1 MRRHRELPHADGGSA
16 SPAPDLSAGPR
27 SAGHRAWGSDG
38 RCGGAGLLRALAVL
52 ATVTARAETRVDW
65 LFPPGGQAGSS
76 FEVRLTGHLS
86 AWPLEVWTDD
96 PELRFQ
102 AAAAPGHFQV
112 TIGADAALGPHL
124 VRFFEASSASA
135 PCQFVVGESPEWTWP
150 EEPTT
155 PTAAETEKVS
165 EAGKESPEPVSPPAT
180 LQGRLTHADP
190 GHLWPLRLPGPVTV
204 RAEAVA
210 SRLDS
215 PGTVRLILLDTG
227 GAVLGRSTNSPP
239 TDPTLEC
246 LVAQPGLYQLRV
258 LPLSGEG
265 VAAAARD
272 APLIYRVTLTTREA
286 GHATARIPAGTW
298 LEGAP
303 LPDVPTRVVI
313 RELPVAPEPVLHP
326 ETLSPTTDFT
336 GTFGGFIN
344 PPGDQDRFGF
354 QTRREQVHR
363 FRARAVNPDSNFLP
377 VLRVL
382 TADGTP
388 LAESVPGLETA
399 LEWTAP
405 ADGNYVLV
413 VADAFD
419 SGGPDY
425 GYELELVPPQP
436 RVTATAPGHTW
447 HLPPGGRLTVPVQ
460 VRRPD
465 SYRGPLTLTAS
476 GLPASVTAGSA
487 LLAPD
492 ADSAVLEWRAAETAP
507 RFSGPVRVLVM
518 DLLVTPPRT
527 FPVTAPVLGR
537 HAPPGGLLI
546 NETDVFW
553 LSVGTGE

>member
-1 MRRHRELPHADGGSA
+1 MRRLRRLPRACGGAA
-16 SPAPDLSAGPR
+16 SPVRGLSAGPH
-27 SAGHRAWGSDG
+27 SGGHRTQESPGWSRVAE
-38 RCGGAGLLRALAVL
+38 LLRLLASVW
-52 ATVTARAETRVDW
+52 TAAVAAETRVDW
-65 LFPPGGQAGSS
+65 IFPPGGQAGSS
-76 FEVRLTGHLS
+76 FEVRLAGHLS

-96 PELRFQ
+96 PGLRFR
-102 AAAAPGHFQV
+102 AGAAPGHFEV
-112 TIGADAALGPHL
+112 AIGTDTALGPHL
-124 VRFFEASSASA
+124 IRFVEAGGASA

-150 EEPTT
+150 EAAAAG
-155 PTAAETEKVS
+155 AAETGKVPGAAQ
-165 EAGKESPEPVSPPAT
+165 ELPEPVSPPAT
-180 LQGRLTHADP
+180 LQGHLTPTGP
-190 GHLWPLRLPGPVTV
+190 GHHWPVRLPGPVTL
-204 RAEAVA
+204 RAEVA
-210 SRLDS
+210 AARLDS
-215 PGTVRLILLDTG
+215 PGTVRLALLDVT
-227 GAVLGRSTNSPP
+227 GAVLGQSTNSPP
-239 TDPTLEC
+239 ADPTLEC

-265 VAAAARD
+265 ATASARAA
-272 APLIYRVTLTTREA
+272 PVIYRVTLTTREA

-313 RELPVAPEPVLHP
+313 RELPAAPEPVLHP

-382 TADGTP
+382 AADGTP
-388 LAESVPGLETA
+388 LAESAPGLDTS

-425 GYELELVPPQP
+425 GYELELAPPQP

-465 SYRGPLTLTAS
+465 TYRGPLTLTVS

-487 LLAPD
+487 LLALD
-492 ADSAVLEWRAAETAP
+492 ADSAVLEWRAPENAP

-518 DLLVTPPRT
+518 DPLAAPPRT

-537 HAPPGGLLI
+537 YAPPGGLLI

-553 LSVGTGE
+553 LSVGRGE